1 MLLYHT
7 SSKRV
12 FGVKKIRITIHECK
26 RIASALTDFFYDHPD
41 FCRARKREVSW
52 VTLAPPSVWKVPGND
67 TTGRLDL
74 FSSAGSHAWDNR
86 DYHLISLEESICVC
100 SSVSL
105 QCWKPAIMC
114 KRHSILTKSSSANCS
129 TSRVENIPSLS
140 LSNIWKICNQ
150 TEIGLIETFPGLQ
163 PIYVPDPH
171 YWRNSEV
178 CTIYQCLFRVSM
190 RTRVTFIPNRLPNH
204 TPSVC
209 LGGYRESL
217 VAQWPVS
224 LTRGVPAQVPPQSE
238 PGIRPELRKHYYEVF
253 YTLHKSTKITRRSQE
268 IRTDWLLSNLVMAY
282 TWILDC
288 CGRVSYSAT
297 KLKKR

>member
-150 TEIGLIETFPGLQ
+150 TEIGLILKHFQGYSLFMYLFLITEGTVKFVLYISVSFGSQCERGSHLYQIDYLIILLLYASVDIGRVWSRNGPY
-163 PIYVPDPH
+163 P
-171 YWRNSEV
+171 WREV
-178 CTIYQCLFRVSM
+178 FQHKYLPKASWVSVQSYENII
-190 RTRVTFIPNRLPNH
+190 TRYFIPYINRL
-204 TPSVC
+204 
-209 LGGYRESL
+209 
-217 VAQWPVS
+217 
-224 LTRGVPAQVPPQSE
+224 
-238 PGIRPELRKHYYEVF
+238 K
-253 YTLHKSTKITRRSQE
+253 
-268 IRTDWLLSNLVMAY
+268 
-282 TWILDC
+282 
-288 CGRVSYSAT
+288 
-297 KLKKR
+297 